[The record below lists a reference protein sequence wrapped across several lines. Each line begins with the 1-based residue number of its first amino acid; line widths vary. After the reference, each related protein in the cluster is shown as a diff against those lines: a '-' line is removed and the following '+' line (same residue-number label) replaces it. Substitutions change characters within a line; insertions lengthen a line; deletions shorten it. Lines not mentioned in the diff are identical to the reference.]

1 MKPIKLDKKDYS
13 RALLT
18 DTIPADVPII
28 FSNAG
33 LYINGHIVK
42 NNKNNRKTKVVKYLY
57 EILIRPELDNDLSLE
72 KRKSLQ
78 KGKSEPFKYK
88 IIKNEFRLRTLSL
101 VHPRSQMNYLEVYRE
116 NSDIL
121 LSLCDKNNFSIRSP
135 IRICNSFYLNKK
147 EKEVLQRSYKEV
159 RIDTIEEELFKKHS
173 SSFYSYKGY
182 DRIYKFYSS
191 PLYRELESKFPHMIM
206 LDVANCFDSIYTHT
220 ISWASKN
227 KDYIKNNY
235 VSWNNQFAQKLDT
248 IMQRSNANET
258 NGIPI
263 GSEFS
268 RIFAEI
274 IFQDIDVNIEKE
286 LGTVY
291 LLYNGIDYQILRYVD
306 DYIVFGM
313 TDKICKTVSDIIS
326 DRLSDYN
333 LYINNEKVSKSE
345 RPFLTEKS
353 KIIIALSSCLNS
365 FDNKIFQEK
374 YLRKREYFHSKIY
387 KKDRF
392 MNKFMDEV
400 RLIVKSN
407 SESGYAQVSSYLV
420 SVFAKRISYSIDC
433 YNKYIINE
441 GSNEVFIS
449 NIELMIELIFFYYKV
464 YPTINASS
472 KVAKVVISL
481 LDFFESNADLK
492 IYSPRIKSLV
502 VNTIKGLSFDRYKS
516 ERRKGYISIEK
527 LNVVL
532 ITSNFGDHFRLPPDY
547 FEGLINSSDYLNYF
561 EIISLLYYFNNHSE
575 YTEIKGKVI
584 NIAMS
589 RLSSYNVIKDDS
601 ELVHLL
607 LDVLCC
613 PYIPF
618 DIRSN
623 ALNLANNGTKQLP
636 DTIESCVNV
645 LEDTYW
651 FVNWKDFNIKRLIE
665 RNELKLQY

>member
-1 MKPIKLDKKDYS
+1 MKPIKLDKKDYF

-33 LYINGHIVK
+33 LYINSHIVK
-42 NNKNNRKTKVVKYLY
+42 NDKDNQRTKVVKYLY
-57 EILIRPELDNDLSLE
+57 ELLIRPELDQNLLVK
-72 KRKSLQ
+72 KRNELQ
-78 KGKSEPFKYK
+78 KSKSEPFKYK
-88 IIKNEFRLRTLSL
+88 IIKNELRLRTLSL

-116 NSDIL
+116 DSDML

-147 EKEVLQRSYKEV
+147 KPEVLQRSYKEV
-159 RIDTIEEELFKKHS
+159 RIDTIEEEMFKKHS

-182 DRIYKFYSS
+182 DRIYKFYTS
-191 PLYRELESKFPHMIM
+191 PLYREMEAKFSYMYM

-227 KDYIKNNY
+227 KDYIKGSY
-235 VSWNNQFAQKLDT
+235 VRWSNQFAQKLDT

-258 NGIPI
+258 NGIPV

-274 IFQDIDVNIEKE
+274 IFQDIDTNIEKE
-286 LGTVY
+286 LDTVY
-291 LLYNGIDYQILRYVD
+291 SLYNKEDYQVLRYVD

-313 TDKICKTVSDIIS
+313 TDEICKTVSAVIS

-333 LYINNEKVSKSE
+333 LYINNEKLSKFE
-345 RPFLTEKS
+345 RPFFTEKS
-353 KIIIALSSCLNS
+353 KTIVALTRCLNYFES
-365 FDNKIFQEK
+365 KVFQEN
-374 YLRKREYFHSKIY
+374 YLKKREYLYSKIY
-387 KKDRF
+387 RKDRF

-400 RLIVKSN
+400 RLVVKSN
-407 SESGYAQVSSYLV
+407 TNSGYAQVSSYLV
-420 SVFAKRISYSIDC
+420 SFFTKRISCSIDF
-433 YNKYIINE
+433 YDKYITNE
-441 GSNEVFIS
+441 GSNEIFVS
-449 NIELMIELIFFYYKV
+449 NIELMLELIFFYYKV

-472 KVAKVVISL
+472 KVAKVIISL
-481 LDFFESNADLK
+481 LDFLESNINLK

-502 VNTIKGLSFDRYKS
+502 VNTIKEISFDRYKS

-532 ITSNFGDHFRLPPDY
+532 ITSNFGDHFRLPPNY
-547 FEGLINSSDYLNYF
+547 FEGLINSSDDLNYF

-575 YTEIKGKVI
+575 YIEIKNKVI
-584 NIAMS
+584 SIAMS

-618 DIRSN
+618 DVRVR
-623 ALNLANNGTKQLP
+623 ALKLANDDIKQLP
-636 DTIESCVNV
+636 HTIESCVNV
-645 LEDTYW
+645 LEDSYW
-651 FVNWKDFNIKRLIE
+651 FVNWKDFNIKQLIE

>member
-1 MKPIKLDKKDYS
+1 MKPIKLDKKDYF

-18 DTIPADVPII
+18 DTTPADVPII
-28 FSNAG
+28 FSNSG
-33 LYINGHIVK
+33 LYINSHIVK
-42 NNKNNRKTKVVKYLY
+42 NNKNNIKTKMVNYLY
-57 EILIRPELDNDLSLE
+57 EILIRPELDNDWTVKE
-72 KRKSLQ
+72 RNRLQ
-78 KGKSEPFKYK
+78 KSKSEPFKYK

-101 VHPRSQMNYLEVYRE
+101 VHPRSQMNYLEIYRE
-116 NSDIL
+116 DSDML

-147 EKEVLQRSYKEV
+147 EEEVLQKSYKEV
-159 RIDTIEEELFKKHS
+159 RIDTIEEELYKKHS

-182 DRIYKFYSS
+182 DRIYKFYTS
-191 PLYRELESKFPHMIM
+191 PFYRELEAKFSYMFM

-220 ISWASKN
+220 VSWASKN
-227 KDYIKNNY
+227 KDYIKDGRTN
-235 VSWNNQFAQKLDT
+235 WNNQFAQKLDT

-268 RIFAEI
+268 RIFSEI
-274 IFQDIDVNIEKE
+274 IFQDIDTNIEKE
-286 LGTVY
+286 LDIVY
-291 LLYNGIDYQILRYVD
+291 SLYNGNDYQILRYVD

-313 TDKICKTVSDIIS
+313 TDEICKTVSAVVS

-333 LYINNEKVSKSE
+333 LYINDEKTSKFG
-345 RPFLTEKS
+345 RPFFTEKS
-353 KIIIALSSCLNS
+353 QTIVALTRCLNYFES
-365 FDNKIFQEK
+365 KLFQEK
-374 YLRKREYFHSKIY
+374 YLKNREYFNNKIY

-400 RLIVKSN
+400 RLVVKSN
-407 SESGYAQVSSYLV
+407 SNSGYSQVSSYLV
-420 SVFAKRISYSIDC
+420 SFFTKRISYCIDC
-433 YNKYIINE
+433 YDKYIANE
-441 GSNEVFIS
+441 GSNEIFIS
-449 NIELMIELIFFYYKV
+449 NIELMIELTFFYYKV

-481 LDFFESNADLK
+481 LDFFESNAELK

-502 VNTIKGLSFDRYKS
+502 VNTIKGLSFDRYKN

-547 FEGLINSSDYLNYF
+547 FEGLIKSSDYLNYF
-561 EIISLLYYFNNHSE
+561 EVISLLYYFKNHSE
-575 YTEIKGKVI
+575 YLEIKNKVI

-589 RLSSYNVIKDDS
+589 RLKSHDIIKDDS

-607 LDVLCC
+607 LDLLCC
-613 PYIPF
+613 PYIPS
-618 DIRSN
+618 DLRVKV
-623 ALNLANNGTKQLP
+623 LNLANNDKKQLP
-636 DTIESCVNV
+636 NTVESCVNV
-645 LEDTYW
+645 LEGIYW